1 MDPLLRLHDKTVIFS
16 VTGLAMVG
24 NYLTGGIIGLTS
36 EGTFLCQKMACG
48 GVAPSEVPA
57 SCVELVEHLRRGG
70 YLAAE
75 DGMPP
80 SGVRVGSAYLHVTQ
94 RCDLSCRFCY
104 SDGVARNV
112 QPDPSLADLARAIG
126 LLARLG
132 VSRLVI
138 SGGEPFLRQ
147 DLPDIVRTAREQ
159 GIANVSVLTN
169 GLHVT
174 PERLAPLAG
183 SVDAVAVAF
192 DGCSMDVP
200 AHLRGEQ
207 RFDRLVGA
215 IKDIAAAGI
224 QPCILP
230 ILHGANLA
238 DIPRYRQLAKEL
250 GAQLRFSLLMAPTRE
265 LGELALAPLQQREL
279 ALRSLGE
286 HLGLQADAIGTG
298 VGLSARMSCGAG
310 TRTLSVAADGTVF
323 PCHMLHR
330 TEFAMGNA
338 FADDL
343 RAIMDSSVAKRFQDL
358 SANSFARCG
367 SCGVR
372 HLCGGGCRA
381 RAYADAAC
389 LEACDSYCELSRVYF
404 NEIVTTLKRCYAA
417 D

>member
-1 MDPLLRLHDKTVIFS
+1 MDSLLRLHNKTVIFS

-24 NYLTGGIIGLTS
+24 NYLTGGIIGLTG
-36 EGTFLCQKMACG
+36 EGTLLCQKMACG
-48 GVAPSEVPA
+48 GVAPSDVPA
-57 SCVELVEHLRRGG
+57 SCVELVEHLRQGG
-70 YLAAE
+70 YLATA
-75 DGMPP
+75 DGTPP
-80 SGVRVGSAYLHVTQ
+80 SGVRVSSAYLHVTQ

-104 SDGVARNV
+104 SDGTARNA

-126 LLARLG
+126 LLAQLG

-147 DLPDIVRTAREQ
+147 DLPDIARTAREW
-159 GIANVSVLTN
+159 GVANVSVLTN

-174 PERLAPLAG
+174 PERLEPLAG

-192 DGCSMDVP
+192 DGCSTDAP
-200 AHLRGEQ
+200 AHLRGQQ
-207 RFDRLVGA
+207 RFDRLVRA
-215 IKDIAAAGI
+215 VKDIAAVGI

-230 ILHGANLA
+230 TLHGGNLA
-238 DIPRYRQLAKEL
+238 DIPRYRQLAAGL
-250 GAQLRFSLLMAPTRE
+250 GAQLRFSLLTAPTRE
-265 LGELALAPLQQREL
+265 LGKLALTPLQQREL
-279 ALRSLGE
+279 AMRSLGE
-286 HLGLQADAIGTG
+286 HLGLQADVIGTG

-323 PCHMLHR
+323 PCHMLHKA
-330 TEFAMGNA
+330 EFAMGNA
-338 FADDL
+338 FADDP
-343 RAIMDSSVAKRFQDL
+343 RAIMDSSVAKRFRDL
-358 SANSFARCG
+358 SANSFARCS

-381 RAYADAAC
+381 RAYADTAR

-404 NEIVTTLKRCYAA
+404 NEIVTTLKRRYAA